1 MAPPQLAQ
9 NGPIPGLRIL
19 AAGPPPG
26 ERATECRKDRH
37 EPGLPVLQDAALV
50 SRSSAR
56 AAALLLAH
64 GKLRTPNGKSSHALI
79 RGPSR
84 YEIVG
89 VVDPECAGQDAGEL
103 LDGIERGIPVF
114 DSLASALE
122 QAEPKPTV
130 CVLGVATPGGVLPDE
145 LRGAL
150 GRAADAGMTLV
161 NGLHQLLGDLP
172 DLVERAKNGGGEI
185 IDLRRPRPTREL
197 RFWGGEILRCETP
210 RIAVLGTDCAVGK
223 RTTCALIHQACHA
236 GGMQSEMIFTGQTG
250 WLLGLDYGFILDA
263 TPNDFVSG
271 ELERS
276 ILDCVRDLAPD
287 LVLIEGQSALRNP
300 TGPCGSELLL
310 SAAASGV
317 VLQHAPARVHYID
330 TDAMGCRI
338 PPIEEEV
345 ALIRC
350 YGVEVLAVTL
360 NSQGLSRD
368 AAISTRK
375 TMEQRLGLPVVLPLE
390 EGVSRVVAAIRGS
403 IAGGGES

>member
-1 MAPPQLAQ
+1 M
-9 NGPIPGLRIL
+9 N
-19 AAGPPPG
+19 
-26 ERATECRKDRH
+26 
-37 EPGLPVLQDAALV
+37 
-50 SRSSAR
+50 RSSTR
-56 AAALLLAH
+56 AAAVLLAH
-64 GKLRTPNGKSSHALI
+64 GKLRTPNGKTSHALI

-84 YEIVG
+84 YEVVG
-89 VVDPECAGQDAGEL
+89 VIDPECAGNDAGEL
-103 LDGIERGIPVF
+103 LDGVKRGIPVF
-114 DSLASALE
+114 ASLASALE
-122 QAEPKPTV
+122 HAEPEPSV
-130 CVLGVATPGGVLPDE
+130 CVLGVATPGGVLPEE
-145 LRGAL
+145 LHGAL
-150 GRAADAGMTLV
+150 GQAADAGLTLV

-172 DLVERAKNGGGEI
+172 DLVARAKSGGGEI

-197 RFWGGEILRCETP
+197 RFWSGEILRCETP

-236 GGMQSEMIFTGQTG
+236 IGLRSEMIFTGQTG

-310 SAAASGV
+310 SAAAAGV

-345 ALIRC
+345 ALIGC
-350 YGVEVLAVTL
+350 YGAEVLAVTL
-360 NSQGLSRD
+360 NTQGLSRD

-375 TMEQRLGLPVVLPLE
+375 TMEQRLGLPVVLPLA
-390 EGVSRVVAAIRGS
+390 EGVSRVVAAIRS
-403 IAGGGES
+403 RVAPGGES